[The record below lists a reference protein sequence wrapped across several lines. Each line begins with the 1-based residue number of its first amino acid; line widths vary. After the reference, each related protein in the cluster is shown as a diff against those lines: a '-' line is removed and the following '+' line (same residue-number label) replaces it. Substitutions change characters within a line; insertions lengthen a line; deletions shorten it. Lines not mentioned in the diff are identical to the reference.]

1 MFSVIS
7 CFCIVVRCII
17 IQSWLSWRHH
27 FEHFTV
33 ATKNWLTVM
42 ECQCHKWPRI
52 YSTCR
57 KHFPVLSSFM
67 TYHRATRLTRRVPL
81 VEQEL
86 LSGVRYI
93 RFLVLCVCL
102 EGSCLC
108 FCPFSFGHCVVC
120 SSSIYG
126 FWLLLWYF
134 QALLTEIMSSQNLS
148 LDLWHSVSNFWLQ
161 KKKYK
166 PKKWILIL
174 TSLILTLTFDLK
186 VENLH
191 KPYMKSASEVNL
203 LSTCLHTSVF
213 ITVLEEYSGKQW
225 HPFFYE

>member
-1 MFSVIS
+1 MECTIVVTIFNKARAIYFLALNNLVQYCKQKEKHYGCNDMKFNYIYYEVRITKIKIWKRIMFSVIS

-86 LSGVRYI
+86 LT
-93 RFLVLCVCL
+93 LL
-102 EGSCLC
+102 E
-108 FCPFSFGHCVVC
+108 
-120 SSSIYG
+120 
-126 FWLLLWYF
+126 
-134 QALLTEIMSSQNLS
+134 NLS
-148 LDLWHSVSNFWLQ
+148 S
-161 KKKYK
+161 
-166 PKKWILIL
+166 PPILVGFVI
-174 TSLILTLTFDLK
+174 FD
-186 VENLH
+186 
-191 KPYMKSASEVNL
+191 
-203 LSTCLHTSVF
+203 F
-213 ITVLEEYSGKQW
+213 
-225 HPFFYE
+225 